1 MDSIAI
7 ADCDPRVPHAPSI
20 RPIAPRGDGTGD
32 IESLTGLLTR
42 IAHRQ
47 QMGPRVLAR
56 RVTEVFG
63 SQAHGKSAT
72 QDCTAHTINGTGRSA
87 RRTARALDAGA
98 AREGHGRL
106 TLDAWSPLFGWE
118 PNYLVRTELAWCPE
132 CWAADAEWPYHRL
145 LWTLKGV
152 QACPHHGIY
161 LKTCCDACG
170 QIQATLPT
178 RPFLS
183 ICRCC
188 EASLISREHNVR
200 RLPQPDGR
208 ELWIAGGI
216 QQLIARTCAVGRDL
230 EIEHFRRWVEV
241 VADQLVSRGFNPS
254 ATLGVAPDVMRKWKN
269 GAFRPSPPSVW
280 EISYRTYVPVDHM
293 LLDSYPLLESLPIRP
308 QPRPGLYERQALTE
322 RQLKRLER
330 KIERVLSIPLA
341 GVPSAAR
348 VAAEANVRPM
358 SFKYH
363 YPEEYD
369 RVVRRFRKRRRLEA
383 AARKARRV
391 RNIVAACAELRER
404 EVYPSDR
411 NLREVAGCCPGD
423 LRRREVQAYLRR
435 HRQQMIR
442 EAHVEAP
449 PQQSGSNHGGAV
461 IAGQAHE

>member
-7 ADCDPRVPHAPSI
+7 SGHDPRVSHAPSI
-20 RPIAPRGDGTGD
+20 RPIAPKGDGTGD

-56 RVTEVFG
+56 RVTEIF
-63 SQAHGKSAT
+63 STQAHGKSAT
-72 QDCTAHTINGTGRSA
+72 QGAAAHTINGAGQSA
-87 RRTARALDAGA
+87 LRTARALDAGVSK
-98 AREGHGRL
+98 EGHARL
-106 TLDAWSPLFGWE
+106 TLNAWSPLFGRE
-118 PNYLVRTELAWCPE
+118 PNYLLRTQLAWCPE
-132 CWAADAEWPYHRL
+132 CWASDAETPYHRL

-152 QACPHHGIY
+152 QACPHHGVY
-161 LKTCCDACG
+161 LKTSCDACG
-170 QIQATLPT
+170 QVQAAFPA
-178 RPFLS
+178 RPFVS
-183 ICRCC
+183 VCRCC
-188 EASLISREHNVR
+188 EASLISREHNAR
-200 RLPQPDGR
+200 RLPHPDDR
-208 ELWIAGGI
+208 ELWIAAGI

-280 EISYRTYVPVDHM
+280 EISYRTYVPIDHM

-322 RQLKRLER
+322 SQLQRLER
-330 KIERVLSIPLA
+330 KIERVLSIPLS

-348 VAAEANVRPM
+348 LAAEANVRPM

-363 YPEEYD
+363 YPEEYE
-369 RVVRRFRKRRRLEA
+369 RVVQRFRKRRRLEA

-391 RNIVAACAELRER
+391 RHIVAACAELREQ
-404 EVYPSDR
+404 ELYPSDR

-423 LRRREVQAYLRR
+423 LRRREVQLYLRR
-435 HRQQMIR
+435 YRQQMMR
-442 EAHVEAP
+442 EAPLERRP
-449 PQQSGSNHGGAV
+449 PRSKTGLPPD
-461 IAGQAHE
+461 